1 VKTLAT
7 HSIRDYNLE
16 SRDTSDHQ
24 YHYHFDTILRQFM
37 MRSFQPFMVSGKA
50 LEMGC
55 FKGEV
60 TDLLLQHYSDLTV
73 VEASDELIRCAQERL
88 GTAARFVH
96 ERFETYETEDRYDAL
111 FLIHTLEHLDE
122 PISVLKRA
130 SSWLNNQGV
139 FFIAVPNANA
149 LSRQIAVK
157 MGLISHNS
165 AVTEAER
172 LHGHRCT
179 YSLDT
184 LERDAREAGLEVIH
198 RGGIFLKPFAN
209 FQFDRLMETEIISE
223 GYLEACYQ
231 LGMKYPDLSASIFL
245 VCKRSQNP

>member
-60 TDLLLQHYSDLTV
+60 TD
-73 VEASDELIRCAQERL
+73 
-88 GTAARFVH
+88 RFVH